1 MTDLYREN
9 YETIVSPSSNVDARF
24 QALSQIVEGV
34 QDERVAALAVGNVS
48 TFSSLVRDSAAKSSE
63 RSICLAAFRLLLK
76 LTERKGFK
84 EQFTDGNLH
93 QLALDI
99 INDEVFQIVPTV
111 HALAFVY
118 FLLANA
124 GMVDELVS
132 IGLTGTLFKHASNA
146 SPQIRLFVFESFSL
160 VSQNP
165 KHCETLLGEDIV
177 KRVKEDCFDLYKEN
191 VQMKAALF
199 KIINAGL
206 QVILNITQ
214 YPRTL
219 ENFFVNYE
227 ECYDVMM
234 KPLQEA
240 EVFDKLLSFIEL
252 TSVVQADVVD
262 EAVIKSLKA
271 FVMSSRMLYKYT
283 SVEFRTKLIKYCIKH
298 GVTLRGIYRLR
309 ILQMLELMALHEGNL
324 EIIVECGVFHMCE
337 TLALE
342 ETGGMLNLVVKL
354 LWDLSNGPFQA
365 KEQVARSN
373 CPKVLVKLLKD
384 ANYEVPHGK
393 DWEEE
398 TPSLCLLTLINLALH
413 GDNIADAL
421 EESGCITVFRKL
433 KSEPN
438 VVGMLATLG
447 LAYVFGGD
455 PLEAKVREIPKVDEA
470 VYDLIVETL
479 NHSLIGRSS
488 HGHIIWSVEEIT
500 AGMKCLSMKKS
511 NTHVMSKSIPQLV
524 EILNAFCLEENK
536 SRMTL
541 TDMMKSRN
549 GKIENVRIDAEGFR
563 NALGTLIHLSY
574 NKYNMITLLQ
584 LGKGLTDLLNK
595 LENEIDLVDEDLLRN
610 IDALLLALENEK
622 RIAKVTETSKRRKQ
636 RHSSRLNW
644 QKITSDTELQA
655 LLDSRTKESEG
666 LKEKLEAEEAALKAK
681 AEEEAVSE

>member
-9 YETIVSPSSNVDARF
+9 YETIVNPKSNVDARF
-24 QALSQIVEGV
+24 QALAQIVEGV
-34 QDERVAALAVGNVS
+34 QDDRVAQLAVGNVG
-48 TFSSLVRDSAAKSSE
+48 TFSKLVRDGAMKSSE
-63 RSICLAAFRLLLK
+63 RGICLGAFRLLLK
-76 LTERKGFK
+76 LTERKGYKQQF
-84 EQFTDGNLH
+84 EQGKLH
-93 QLALDI
+93 VLALDI
-99 INDEVFQIVPTV
+99 INDEVFQIVPKV

-124 GMVDELVS
+124 ELVDELVS
-132 IGLTGTLFKHASNA
+132 IGLTETLFKHTASTI
-146 SPQIRLFVFESFSL
+146 PQIRLFVFESL
-160 VSQNP
+160 AIVSQTP
-165 KHCETLLGEDIV
+165 KHCGEMLEKDV
-177 KRVKEDCFDLYKEN
+177 VRKVKEDCFDLYKEGT
-191 VQMKAALF
+191 QMQAAFF

-206 QVILNITQ
+206 QVVLNITQ
-214 YPRTL
+214 YPRSMDDFFA
-219 ENFFVNYE
+219 NFE
-227 ECYDVMM
+227 ECYAVVMQPM
-234 KPLQEA
+234 KEA
-240 EVFDKLLSFIEL
+240 EVFEKLLSFVEL
-252 TSVVQADVVD
+252 TTVVQADVVAD
-262 EAVIKSLKA
+262 AVIKSLKA
-271 FVMSSRMLYKYT
+271 FVMTARTLYKYT
-283 SVEFRTKLIKYCIKH
+283 TVEFRTKLIKYCIKH
-298 GVTLRGIYRLR
+298 GVVLRGIYRLR
-309 ILQMLELMALHEGNL
+309 ILQILELMAVHEGNL

-373 CPKVLVKLLKD
+373 CPKVLVKLLKE
-384 ANYEVPHGK
+384 ANYVVPHEK

-455 PLEAKVREIPKVDEA
+455 PLVAKVREVPKVDMK

-524 EILNAFCLEENK
+524 QILHAFSLEENK
-536 SRMTL
+536 SRLTL
-541 TDMMKSRN
+541 TEMVKARD
-549 GKIENVRIDAEGFR
+549 GKIQNVKIETEGFR

-584 LGKGLTDLLNK
+584 LGKGLTDLLSK
-595 LENEIDLVDEDLLRN
+595 LVNEIDLIDEDLLRN

-622 RIAKVTETSKRRKQ
+622 RIAKATENSTRRKQ

-644 QKITSDTELQA
+644 TKITSASELTAVLDIRDKESQA
-655 LLDSRTKESEG
+655 LKA
-666 LKEKLEAEEAALKAK
+666 KLEAQEAALKET
-681 AEEEAVSE
+681 AEQDG